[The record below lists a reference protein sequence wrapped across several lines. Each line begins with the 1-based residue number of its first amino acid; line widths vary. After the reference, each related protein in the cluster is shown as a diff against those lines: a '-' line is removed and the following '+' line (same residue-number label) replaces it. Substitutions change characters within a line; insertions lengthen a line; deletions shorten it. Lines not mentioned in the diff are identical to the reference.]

1 MSRIDGRSLLPS
13 WAASTVLPVA
23 LALGCGRAPPPS
35 RFPSAE
41 AALERMR
48 AAQACS
54 LGVTGEG
61 SLDYFG
67 PNGRV
72 RANVLF
78 LAMLPERVR
87 FDVYSPFGATLS
99 TLTADAGR
107 FGLLDVREKVFLRGP
122 ANACNI
128 QRFTG
133 VPLPPHGLVDLLR
146 GVSPVLVHEPSAATL
161 DWEGGAYVVR
171 IASRHQAQQEIR
183 LVPPEADY
191 ALPWWKQRVRV
202 LETSVTQ
209 AGVDL
214 YRVELKGHAVA
225 NTAPP
230 REDPDQ
236 LEPPLLPSGP
246 VCRAEVPR
254 RLRFVGEA
262 EGHDVVLVMREV
274 AHNPPLPPGVF
285 TQSPPSGV
293 SVRTSSCPG
302 ARP

>member
-1 MSRIDGRSLLPS
+1 MH
-13 WAASTVLPVA
+13 
-23 LALGCGRAPPPS
+23 
-35 RFPSAE
+35 
-41 AALERMR
+41 

-67 PNGRV
+67 PRGRV
-72 RANVLF
+72 RANMLF
-78 LAMLPERVR
+78 LAMLPARVR

-99 TLTADAGR
+99 TLTADGER
-107 FGLLDVREKVFLRGP
+107 FGLLDLREKVFLRGP

-128 QRFTG
+128 RRFTG
-133 VPLPPHGLVDLLR
+133 VPLPPHALVDLLR
-146 GVSPVLVHEPSAATL
+146 GVSPVLVHEPGAATI

-171 IASRHQAQQEIR
+171 IPSRHRAEQEIR
-183 LVPPEADY
+183 FVPPEADY
-191 ALPWWKQRVRV
+191 ALPWWEQRVRV

-214 YRVELKGHAVA
+214 YRVELEGHAVA

-236 LEPPLLPSGP
+236 LEPPLPPSGP
-246 VCRAEVPR
+246 ACRAELPR
-254 RLRFVGEA
+254 RLRFVGET
-262 EGHDVVLVMREV
+262 EGHDVVLVTREI

-293 SVRTSSCPG
+293 SVRNATCPED